1 MGKKFIQNNHIEE
14 EEELSDL
21 EIDAELEKP
30 EIQINEVERLETLTK
45 NIQNEFV
52 KQYSTKGKNPSWME
66 TLLVTN
72 PEQID
77 QTLNLDDDIKR
88 ELIFYNMTH
97 HNTIEALKKLKA
109 NGEKI
114 NRPDDFFAEMIKS
127 DKQMDKIK
135 TKIVTEQ
142 VRIKKFEQKKDKM
155 QNIKFAKAV
164 LFINLDERLTK

>member
-21 EIDAELEKP
+21 EMDAELEKP
-30 EIQINEVERLETLTK
+30 QIQINEVERLETLTK

-52 KQYSTKGKNPSWME
+52 KQYTTKGKNPSWLE

-77 QTLNLDDDIKR
+77 QTLNVDDDIKR

-97 HNTIEALKKLKA
+97 QNTIEALKKLKDNA
-109 NGEKI
+109 EKI

-142 VRIKKFEQKKDKM
+142 VRIKKFEQKKQKM

-164 LFINLDERLTK
+164 IFINLDERLTK